1 MELENI
7 STIRN
12 LLIFFNGEFE
22 RGINYA
28 RYVICFCTKDLFYDD
43 DGVYVLY
50 DVLNS
55 SDVFNEVSNNVF
67 LTLKKDYIMSTII
80 NF

>member
-1 MELENI
+1 MIMSSLK
-7 STIRN
+7 N
-12 LLIFFNGEFE
+12 LLILLNDEFE
-22 RGINYA
+22 SGIDYA
-28 RYVICFCTKDLFYDD
+28 RYDVSFCTKDLFYDD

-55 SDVFNEVSNNVF
+55 SDVFNDVSNNVF

-80 NF
+80 KF